1 MAATDTERQGAIRK
15 GLAYLYKTQ
24 QAEGFWSY
32 PGYEHDATGAAL
44 FAFLIQQNKW
54 DSEATLY
61 HQAVDRAI
69 SYLLKDAQ
77 VTDLSTRD
85 DGTII
90 CPGGDASCKGIAW
103 YDTSAD
109 SIYTTGFVAPA
120 MASYGLKAGPNAT
133 ATSTGPLAGL
143 TWSQI
148 AQGIT
153 NAYAASQRSNRN
165 GKLDGTWRFSVVPGG
180 SKFVVFQKAA

>member
-32 PGYEHDATGAAL
+32 PGYEHGATGAAL

-61 HQAVDRAI
+61 QQAVDRAI

-90 CPGGDASCKGIAW
+90 GNSGIIVGQCRLSAPCDNAVDARSR
-103 YDTSAD
+103 TLSAH
-109 SIYTTGFVAPA
+109 S
-120 MASYGLKAGPNAT
+120 
-133 ATSTGPLAGL
+133 
-143 TWSQI
+143 
-148 AQGIT
+148 
-153 NAYAASQRSNRN
+153 RN
-165 GKLDGTWRFSVVPGG
+165 
-180 SKFVVFQKAA
+180 

>member
-1 MAATDTERQGAIRK
+1 MPSTSTAEVWTWPLKPLNSRK
-15 GLAYLYKTQ
+15 R
-24 QAEGFWSY
+24 
-32 PGYEHDATGAAL
+32 P
-44 FAFLIQQNKW
+44 
-54 DSEATLY
+54 
-61 HQAVDRAI
+61 
-69 SYLLKDAQ
+69 
-77 VTDLSTRD
+77 
-85 DGTII
+85 II

-120 MASYGLKAGPNAT
+120 IASYGLKAGPNAT

-153 NAYAASQRSNRN
+153 NAYAASQKSNRK
-165 GKLDGTWRFSVVPGG
+165 GKLGGTWRFSVAPGG
-180 SKFVVFQKAA
+180 SQSDKWTTQPAMISFLYDQLLGAV